1 MGTPVKVYR
10 SSDTD
15 APQLSGVRGDFKTV
29 LKACL
34 TNGFGA
40 GANRKEP
47 LGWEIVPGTE
57 TADGYDCAFR
67 PTDPTSAKNIVHIA
81 CPSGIAATLFAYF
94 DTDVAGALSEKSGS
108 MTDLPTFLAGGTD
121 WIVIGHAKA
130 FMVIVK
136 QINAVGG
143 AFKGGNCSGL
153 FFGEIADRI
162 NNPRGN
168 TLIARIYA
176 HAQNFSANGFNTDMF
191 WAGNYTKL
199 SSNLTGANKWV
210 TAVPN
215 VIFKAIT
222 AGYSQI
228 NSEMIFTKIGFT
240 ENGVFRG
247 FFPAGYFVHH
257 HLKTT
262 ENYKIVQIN
271 GVNHLLCNLS
281 TSNTES
287 VTASELSRTLFMLI
301 NLEEWD

>member
-67 PTDPTSAKNIVHIA
+67 STDPTSAKNIIHIA
-81 CPSGIAATLFAYF
+81 CPSGIAVTLFAYF
-94 DTDVAGALSEKSGS
+94 DTDVAGALTEKSGS
-108 MTDLPTFLAGGTD
+108 MPDLPVHQAGGAE
-121 WIVIGHAKA
+121 WIIIGHAKA
-130 FMVIVK
+130 FIAIVK
-136 QINAVGG
+136 PLNPVGG
-143 AFKGGNCSGL
+143 NEKGGNCAGL
-153 FFGEIADRI
+153 FFGQISDRI

-168 TLIARIYA
+168 TLLVRMYGAG
-176 HAQNFSANGFNTDMF
+176 QNFSSSGFNHDGI
-191 WAGNYTKL
+191 WAGDYSML
-199 SSNLTGANKWV
+199 SSNWVGTVKWV
-210 TAVPN
+210 KTIPN
-215 VIFKAIT
+215 VIFRTIT
-222 AGYSQI
+222 VGYSQI
-228 NSEMIFTKIGFT
+228 NSEMIFTKLGYT

-247 FFPAGYFVHH
+247 FFPAGYFIHH
-257 HLKTT
+257 HLRAS
-262 ENYKIVQIN
+262 ENFKVMKIN
-271 GVNHLLCNLS
+271 GVNYLTCNLS
-281 TSNTES
+281 SSNTLLA
-287 VTASELSRTLFMLI
+287 TTTELSRTNYMLI